1 VRRRSLRGG
10 LDKAHSGT
18 ARSVRRVDLPAKQ
31 LAGWSVRYQ
40 RGREIVSRYFADRV
54 FGGPDEAYA
63 AAERFASEH
72 APDDGELLALLRR
85 FSARKNSR
93 SGIPGV
99 TNLLGSPPKRNHSG
113 WRTGTMQA
121 GARCSRSSR
130 FRFTA
135 RRWRESLRLR
145 RATGQRRRTGSAW
158 PNCSGAIG
166 RSGRIGTRQ
175 QRLRPDQFTT
185 EGKRGQW

>member
-10 LDKAHSGT
+10 LDKTHSGT

-93 SGIPGV
+93 SGFPGV
-99 TNLLGSPPKRNHSG
+99 TNLLGPRPSATILGGVLGRCKRAQGAAEVLGFGSRRG
-113 WRTGTMQA
+113 G
-121 GARCSRSSR
+121 GARAC
-130 FRFTA
+130 
-135 RRWRESLRLR
+135 
-145 RATGQRRRTGSAW
+145 
-158 PNCSGAIG
+158 
-166 RSGRIGTRQ
+166 
-175 QRLRPDQFTT
+175 D
-185 EGKRGQW
+185 